1 MLAPFTPFP
10 SDEFCQSLAAEFNQS
25 ETAVVVRRAD
35 GPGYALR
42 WFSPTTEVDL
52 CGAFAAA
59 LACCASHELSPGC
72 AGHATLAAAH
82 ALISEQAAQL
92 PLSFHTRSG
101 ELKVARDAK
110 TSTLLELDFPAGAP
124 TAPPAAAVAPLAAA
138 LAAALAPGAEAA
150 LQADIQWLGRAEAVG
165 DLVVLL
171 SSEAAVRALA
181 PNFEKLAQLGGRGVV
196 VTAPSP
202 SPAADY
208 DYVCRCFFPAM
219 GIPEDP
225 VTGSAQCAL
234 GPFWAA
240 RLGRSEL
247 RARQVSARVGDIAVA
262 VQPDGS
268 RVKLAGKATT
278 IVRGEMVVHY

>member
-1 MLAPFTPFP
+1 MSPPASAWHEHAGPSPPPSPPPRPPPPKFAIVDAFTSSAFGGNAAAVVMLAPFTPFP

-52 CGAFAAA
+52 CGAFAPPFGAR
-59 LACCASHELSPGC
+59 CAPCAPCELTSAC

-82 ALISEQAAQL
+82 ALVSEQAAQL

-124 TAPPAAAVAPLAAA
+124 SAPPAAAVAPLAAA

-171 SSEAAVRALA
+171 SSEAAVRSLA

-208 DYVCRCFFPAM
+208 GACCRC
-219 GIPEDP
+219 
-225 VTGSAQCAL
+225 V
-234 GPFWAA
+234 
-240 RLGRSEL
+240 
-247 RARQVSARVGDIAVA
+247 RAPYPRR
-262 VQPDGS
+262 
-268 RVKLAGKATT
+268 
-278 IVRGEMVVHY
+278 